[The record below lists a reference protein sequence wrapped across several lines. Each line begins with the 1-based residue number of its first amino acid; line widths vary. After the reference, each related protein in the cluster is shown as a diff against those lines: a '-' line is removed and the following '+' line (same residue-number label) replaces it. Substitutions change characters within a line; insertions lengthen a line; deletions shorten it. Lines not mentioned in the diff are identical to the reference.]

1 MSAPQQQ
8 RAEWLEPEFWDRLDR
23 LESRHKHVICEH
35 ENARRNLKRLT
46 TREMQ
51 ELRAAWRRYCQVIFE
66 LDETTAELESLRKWA
81 S

>member
-1 MSAPQQQ
+1 MSASPQQ

-23 LESRHKHVICEH
+23 LECRHRRVLCEH
-35 ENARRNLKRLT
+35 DDARRNLKRLT
-46 TREMQ
+46 SREME

-66 LDETTAELESLRKWA
+66 LDQTTSELESLRKWA